1 MGMAE
6 DVIDDLRARIAKT
19 LDDLRRELA
28 KVRTGRANPALL
40 EGVRVDY
47 YGTLSPL
54 QNVANVT
61 VTDPRLIVI
70 KPWEKNMIPVIEKAI
85 NAAGLGVNAQSDAEL
100 VRVPIPPLTEERRKE
115 FVKLVKRKGE
125 EHKIAVRNERRD
137 AKEMIEE
144 AVKEGEEFQA
154 AMRKEFPGNASFLG
168 VFKAQEPMPQEAREV
183 LALGRHVAKEAPEY
197 AQNLIRYAINAATV
211 NHLISLC
218 DQLEKEIGGVD

>member
-6 DVIDDLRARIAKT
+6 DVVDDLKGRIAKT

-40 EGVRVDY
+40 ESVRVDY

-61 VTDPRLIVI
+61 VSDPRLIVI
-70 KPWEKNMIPVIEKAI
+70 KPWEKSMITVIEKAI
-85 NAAGLGVNAQSDAEL
+85 NAAGLGINAMSDAEL

-115 FVKLVKRKGE
+115 YVKIVKGKGE
-125 EHKIAVRNERRD
+125 EHKVAIRNERRD

-144 AVKEGEEFQA
+144 LTDGGDLAEDEG
-154 AMRKEFPGNASFLG
+154 K
-168 VFKAQEPMPQEAREV
+168 K
-183 LALGRHVAKEAPEY
+183 
-197 AQNLIRYAINAATV
+197 
-211 NHLISLC
+211 
-218 DQLEKEIGGVD
+218 